1 MSSTRTPPPD
11 ISTTIFQSPSLLS
24 HTTTEHPDYDSGP
37 HPIALDPSEWG
48 GSGSAI
54 HLGAYAFDW
63 ELEQPHH
70 PHNETDGADNQRS
83 QSLLDRIVRN
93 MREQLEEQYSPAK
106 KSRLEKMRCDLRD
119 VDVAVQIRCYKVY
132 KAVRR
137 RRLSLSFWKSKP

>member
-1 MSSTRTPPPD
+1 MSSTRTTPPV
-11 ISTTIFQSPSLLS
+11 ISTTICQSPSLLS
-24 HTTTEHPDYDSGP
+24 HTITEHPAYYSGP
-37 HPIALDPSEWG
+37 QPIVLDPSEWG

-63 ELEQPHH
+63 DSEQPRH
-70 PHNETDGADNQRS
+70 PHNETDGADNQQS
-83 QSLLDRIVRN
+83 QSFLDRIVRN
-93 MREQLEEQYSPAK
+93 IREQLEEQYSPAK

-119 VDVAVQIRCYKVY
+119 VDVAVQTRCYKAY